1 MVDSL
6 YLLCL
11 TGRSKLTH
19 MREPLAI
26 ILAAGK
32 GKRMGSDLPK
42 VLVPVCG
49 RPMIRYVID
58 AVRAAGVK
66 RIVVVV
72 GYMTPLVKKELA
84 DQKDLQFV
92 VQGEQLGTGHAVKM
106 CEKHLAMHD
115 GPVLILAGDSPM
127 VQVSSL
133 RSLLAE
139 FGSKLRACLLGTG
152 HKDNPTGLGRIV
164 RDKDGEFSAIVE
176 EKDATPKQR
185 AITEVNLSTYVF
197 RPDALLSS
205 LKQLTANNKQGEY
218 YLTDC
223 PGVLKADGQRV
234 DALCVLQPSEALS
247 INTKED
253 LAAVEAEMKK
263 SMGREAGGTTA
274 GPGTETSR
282 LAKAKRP
289 AKPSSKI
296 TRNPKSR

>member
-1 MVDSL
+1 M
-6 YLLCL
+6 
-11 TGRSKLTH
+11 H
-19 MREPLAI
+19 EPVAI

-58 AVRAAGVK
+58 AVRATGIN
-66 RIVVVV
+66 RILVVV
-72 GYMTPLVKKELA
+72 GYRADLVRRELA
-84 DQKDLQFV
+84 DLKDLEFV
-92 VQGEQLGTGHAVKM
+92 VQDEQLGTGHAIMM
-106 CEKHLAMHD
+106 CEDRLVGHE

-139 FGSKLRACLLGTG
+139 FSVRRPACLMGTG
-152 HKDNPTGLGRIV
+152 KKANPAGLGRIV
-164 RDKDGEFSAIVE
+164 RDRRGEFSAIVE

-185 AITEVNLSTYVF
+185 SITEVNLSTYVF

-205 LKQLTANNKQGEY
+205 LKQLTANNVQGEY

-223 PGVLKADGQRV
+223 PGVLKADGQPV

-247 INTKED
+247 INTREE
-253 LAAVEAEMKK
+253 LAAVEAEMKRAVEQK
-263 SMGREAGGTTA
+263 R
-274 GPGTETSR
+274 SR
-282 LAKAKRP
+282 GAVE
-289 AKPSSKI
+289 
-296 TRNPKSR
+296 